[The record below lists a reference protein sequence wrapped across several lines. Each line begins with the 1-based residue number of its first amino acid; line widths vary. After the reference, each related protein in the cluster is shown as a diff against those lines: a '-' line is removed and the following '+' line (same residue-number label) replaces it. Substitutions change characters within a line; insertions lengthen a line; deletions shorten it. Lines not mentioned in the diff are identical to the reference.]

1 MEREKDPEPML
12 GALLRVSFQ
21 AVSARILADLHAAG
35 FTDLR
40 LSHLVVFQHLAFAG
54 SRVTDLSERAEI
66 TKQSMSAL
74 VDHLVVGGYL
84 ERSVDPEDGRA
95 KIIRRTERGMLLEQN
110 ARASIVALKEE
121 WASALGAERLAE
133 CLAFLLDL
141 AELLDRQSAS
151 NH

>member
-1 MEREKDPEPML
+1 M
-12 GALLRVSFQ
+12 
-21 AVSARILADLHAAG
+21 
-35 FTDLR
+35 
-40 LSHLVVFQHLAFAG
+40 FQHLAFAG